1 MASRIYTAQ
10 EMRKMADCINNIK
23 QSEMTS
29 WKEGEI
35 ITGGDMCMAAEMLR
49 QAADDAE
56 ELARAKRQDACP
68 ANPTNKMCY
77 LPGEYCCDL
86 VRYLQKNSTQLN
98 SRLDAVVKECEKQ
111 IPACRLED
119 CKCNPTDIGYC
130 DENCHD
136 EIIVHKAVTAILRV
150 ARGDAGKEE
159 R

>member
-1 MASRIYTAQ
+1 MKASKIYTAQ

-23 QSEMTS
+23 QSEMPS

-35 ITGGDMCMAAEMLR
+35 ITGGDMCISADILR
-49 QAADDAE
+49 QAADEA
-56 ELARAKRQDACP
+56 
-68 ANPTNKMCY
+68 
-77 LPGEYCCDL
+77 
-86 VRYLQKNSTQLN
+86 
-98 SRLDAVVKECEKQ
+98 SRLEAVVKECEKQ

-119 CKCNPTDIGYC
+119 CKCNPTDSGYC

-136 EIIVHKAVTAILRV
+136 HIIVHKAVTAILRV